1 MASDYNGPATFL
13 VEGTE
18 YQVVVAVAG
27 AGVDASTDDGVP
39 TGDITRETFGADAI
53 RLVGGAVADVALDK
67 TGDLRCADGQVFT
80 GEFNA
85 EGEFHPADVV

>member
-18 YQVVVAVAG
+18 YQVIVAVAG
-27 AGVDASTDDGVP
+27 TGGDLSTEGGVS
-39 TGDITRETFGADAI
+39 TGDVTRETFGTGI
-53 RLVGGAVADVALDK
+53 HLVGGAVADVALDK
-67 TGDLRCADGQVFT
+67 TGDLRCADGQTFT

-85 EGEFHPADVV
+85 EGEFHPAGVF